1 MAQPSTRSALT
12 IPLQTSFLIPN
23 LHCPTCV
30 SHITSLMDD
39 FDPAPS
45 IKNISIINH
54 IVTIRHDST
63 VLATS
68 ISDAL
73 KSAGYEVFDVILDP
87 ASNEKLFSR
96 AGDNGL
102 LEEAVE
108 RWDPKHQSQVDKS
121 VRVAHDT
128 NCQMCAAHS
137 STKTASVGLESVS
150 TSGDVDRLPLS
161 LAILSIDGMTCSSCV
176 GHVTKALQSVGTVE
190 RADVSL
196 VGHSAN
202 VQFRADEAESVAK
215 ELTRAVEDAGYDAQL
230 MELKLVPV
238 SEGKKTVEVKNESW
252 RAIYAIERM
261 SCSSCVG
268 KISAAIKK
276 LSFVERVDINLVA
289 HSGSVVFS
297 GKSNEHLVL
306 DAIAES
312 GYSGTLVDLEPL
324 AKHETVQ
331 SRTVSLRVTG
341 MHCPQC
347 PKRVIEA
354 ARELQA
360 EIQMAPTLDS
370 PILTI
375 SYVPNA
381 PELTIRRIMADLSN
395 LDQSF
400 AVTIHKPVSIEERSR
415 EMLKKEQRAIFLR
428 ALLAVATAI
437 PSLII
442 GVVYMN
448 LVSKHDKGYMYLMH
462 PLQGVSRA
470 EWANFVM
477 ATPVYFFAADHFHR
491 RMLKEVYAL
500 WRPRSPVPIAKR
512 LYRFGS
518 MNMLISLGTTIAY
531 FSSLAELIVAASDP
545 SKDMIESSK
554 QSYFDSVVF
563 LTMFLLLG
571 RLAEAHMKAK
581 SGDAVSALGKL
592 RPVEASLVVQSGK
605 NGNSEVEK
613 VNVDVIDTG
622 DQVKIPHGSSPPCDG
637 ILLEES
643 ADFDE
648 SSLTG
653 ESRVVGKQRGDG
665 IFSGTINK
673 GSAITTRVTGPAGA
687 SMLDSIIQIV
697 REGQSKR
704 APMERIADLLTAYFV
719 PVVVIIAITTWL
731 VWLAL
736 GLSGTLPLSY
746 LDNNIGGW
754 PFWSLQF
761 AIAIFVI
768 ACPCGLG
775 LAAPTALFVGGGLAA
790 KRGIL
795 VKGGGE
801 AFQEASNLDAV
812 VFDKTG
818 TLTEGAEPKVVQHK
832 VFHGVAGLDKPTILG
847 MLKSVEENSSHPL
860 ARAAVSFSLSEG
872 VAAVEVSAIDEVAG
886 KGLKATS
893 QPAHSELQTQYE
905 VLVGNEALLQDYS
918 VAIPQDSVDL
928 LESWKASGHSVMLLA
943 CRVSGEKWGLG
954 AIFAASDTLRAE
966 AAEVVSSLQ
975 ARGVDVWM
983 LSGDSPKTAKAVGSH
998 VGILPDN
1005 IMAGVLPAQ
1014 KADKVRYLQQTLRP
1028 KRGGGFQNALTNKRS
1043 RATVA
1048 MVGDGINDAP
1058 ALAAA
1063 DVGIAVASGSD
1074 VAVQSA
1080 AFVLVQSDLRAVLTL
1095 VTLSRA
1101 VFRRVILNFFW
1112 AALYNMVALPVAA
1125 GVLYPIET
1133 SGGSRVRL
1141 DPAWA
1146 ALAMALSSI
1155 SVVASSLLLRTRIPG
1170 IGFRE

>member
-1 MAQPSTRSALT
+1 MGIMAQPPTRSTLT
-12 IPLQTSFLIPN
+12 VPLQTSLLIPN

-39 FDPAPS
+39 FDPAPT

-63 VLATS
+63 VSAAS

-73 KSAGYEVFDVILDP
+73 TSAGYEVFDMILDP
-87 ASNEKLFSR
+87 ASNEKLPSR
-96 AGDNGL
+96 AGGNDL
-102 LEEAVE
+102 FEEAVE

-121 VRVAHDT
+121 ARVAHDT

-137 STKTASVGLESVS
+137 STKTVSVGLKSVS
-150 TSGDVDRLPLS
+150 TFGDVDTPPLS

-176 GHVTKALQSVGTVE
+176 GHVTKALQGVGTVE
-190 RADVSL
+190 RADVSV

-202 VQFRADEAESVAK
+202 VQFRADETESVTK

-230 MELKLVPV
+230 MELRLVPV

-252 RAIYAIERM
+252 RATYAIEGM

-268 KISAAIKK
+268 KISAVIEK
-276 LSFVERVDINLVA
+276 LPFVERADINLVA

-297 GKSNEHLVL
+297 GKRNEHLVL
-306 DAIAES
+306 AAIAES

-324 AKHETVQ
+324 KKHETVQ
-331 SRTVSLRVTG
+331 ARTVSLRITG

-354 ARELQA
+354 VRELQA
-360 EIQMAPTLDS
+360 EIQKAPTLDS

-381 PELTIRRIMADLSN
+381 PELTIRRIMADLSD

-428 ALLAVATAI
+428 ALLAVVTAI

-442 GVVYMN
+442 GVVYM
-448 LVSKHDKGYMYLMH
+448 
-462 PLQGVSRA
+462 
-470 EWANFVM
+470 
-477 ATPVYFFAADHFHR
+477 TPVYFFAADHFHR
-491 RMLKEVYAL
+491 RMLKEFYAL

-605 NGNSEVEK
+605 NGSAEVEK

-622 DQVKIPHGSSPPCDG
+622 DLVKIPHGSSPPCDG
-637 ILLEES
+637 ILLDES
-643 ADFDE
+643 GDFDE

-653 ESRVVGKQRGDG
+653 ESRVVGKQKGDG

-673 GSAITTRVTGPAGA
+673 GSAITIRVTGPAGA

-719 PVVVIIAITTWL
+719 PVVVVIAITTWI

-736 GLSGTLPLSY
+736 GLSGTLPLEY

-761 AIAIFVI
+761 AIAVFVI

-832 VFHGVAGLDKPTILG
+832 IFHVAAGLDKPTILG
-847 MLKSVEENSSHPL
+847 MRNS
-860 ARAAVSFSLSEG
+860 RGSLHYRRGRRQRSESYISAG
-872 VAAVEVSAIDEVAG
+872 TQRVA
-886 KGLKATS
+886 
-893 QPAHSELQTQYE
+893 
-905 VLVGNEALLQDYS
+905 N
-918 VAIPQDSVDL
+918 
-928 LESWKASGHSVMLLA
+928 
-943 CRVSGEKWGLG
+943 
-954 AIFAASDTLRAE
+954 
-966 AAEVVSSLQ
+966 
-975 ARGVDVWM
+975 
-983 LSGDSPKTAKAVGSH
+983 
-998 VGILPDN
+998 
-1005 IMAGVLPAQ
+1005 
-1014 KADKVRYLQQTLRP
+1014 
-1028 KRGGGFQNALTNKRS
+1028 
-1043 RATVA
+1043 
-1048 MVGDGINDAP
+1048 
-1058 ALAAA
+1058 
-1063 DVGIAVASGSD
+1063 
-1074 VAVQSA
+1074 
-1080 AFVLVQSDLRAVLTL
+1080 
-1095 VTLSRA
+1095 
-1101 VFRRVILNFFW
+1101 
-1112 AALYNMVALPVAA
+1112 
-1125 GVLYPIET
+1125 
-1133 SGGSRVRL
+1133 
-1141 DPAWA
+1141 
-1146 ALAMALSSI
+1146 
-1155 SVVASSLLLRTRIPG
+1155 
-1170 IGFRE
+1170 

>member
-1 MAQPSTRSALT
+1 
-12 IPLQTSFLIPN
+12 
-23 LHCPTCV
+23 
-30 SHITSLMDD
+30 MDN
-39 FDPAPS
+39 FDPAPT
-45 IKNISIINH
+45 IKDISIINH
-54 IVTIRHDST
+54 IVTIRHDGTLS
-63 VLATS
+63 ASS
-68 ISDAL
+68 ISDSL
-73 KSAGYEVFDVILDP
+73 TSAGYEVYDVILDP
-87 ASNEKLFSR
+87 ASNEKLPSR
-96 AGDNGL
+96 ADEIGH

-108 RWDPKHQSQVDKS
+108 RWNPKSQSQVDEF
-121 VRVAHDT
+121 VRNTHDT

-137 STKTASVGLESVS
+137 STRTVSKVLEIVS
-150 TSGDVDRLPLS
+150 ISGDVDRLPLS

-176 GHVTKALQSVGTVE
+176 GHVTKALQSVRSVDRVE
-190 RADVSL
+190 VSL

-202 VQFRADEAESVAK
+202 VLFRTKEAESVAE

-238 SEGKKTVEVKNESW
+238 TQDKKRVEVKNESW
-252 RAIYAIERM
+252 RATYAIEGM

-268 KISAAIKK
+268 KISAAVNK
-276 LSFVERVDINLVA
+276 LSFVERADVNLVA
-289 HSGSVVFS
+289 HSGSVVFR

-324 AKHETVQ
+324 LKHETVQ
-331 SRTVSLRVTG
+331 SRTVSLRVAG

-347 PKRVIEA
+347 PQRVVEVV
-354 ARELQA
+354 RELQVD
-360 EIQMAPTLDS
+360 IQKAPTFDS
-370 PILTI
+370 PILVI

-381 PELTIRRIMADLSN
+381 PELTIRRIIADLSN
-395 LDQSF
+395 LDQTF
-400 AVTIHKPVSIEERSR
+400 TVTIQKPVSIEERSR

-428 ALLAVATAI
+428 ALLAIVTTV
-437 PSLII
+437 PSLVI

-512 LYRFGS
+512 FYRFGS

-545 SKDMIESSK
+545 SNDMIDSSK

-563 LTMFLLLG
+563 LTTFLLLG

-592 RPVEASLVVQSGK
+592 RPLEASLAVQSGK
-605 NGNSEVEK
+605 NSIFEVEK
-613 VNVDVIDTG
+613 VSVDVIDTG
-622 DQVKIPHGSSPPCDG
+622 DHVKIPHGSSPPCDG
-637 ILLEES
+637 ILLDES

-653 ESRVVGKQRGDG
+653 ESRVVGKQRGDR

-673 GSAITTRVTGPAGA
+673 GSAITIRVTSPAGA

-719 PVVVIIAITTWL
+719 PVVVIIAVTTWI

-746 LDNNIGGW
+746 LDNDIGGW

-761 AIAIFVI
+761 AISVFVI

-818 TLTEGAEPKVVQHK
+818 TLTEGAEPKVVQYK
-832 VFHGVAGLDKPTILG
+832 VFHGTAGLDRPTILG
-847 MLKSVEENSSHPL
+847 MLKGVEENSSHPL

-872 VAAVEVSAIDEVAG
+872 ASAVDVSTIDEVAG
-886 KGLKATS
+886 KGLKATA
-893 QPAHSELQTQYE
+893 QQAHGEFQTRYE
-905 VLVGNEALLQDYS
+905 VLVGNEALLQDYGAAVS
-918 VAIPQDSVDL
+918 QDSINL

-943 CRVSGEKWGLG
+943 CRVSGGNWGLG
-954 AIFAASDTLRAE
+954 AIFAASDPLRAE

-983 LSGDSPKTAKAVGSH
+983 LSGDNPKTANAVGSQ

-1005 IMAGVLPAQ
+1005 IIAGVLPAQ
-1014 KADKVRYLQQTLRP
+1014 KADRVRYLQQTLRP
-1028 KRGGGFQNALTNKRS
+1028 KRGGGFQNALTNKKT

-1063 DVGIAVASGSD
+1063 DIGIAMASGSD

-1133 SGGSRVRL
+1133 SGGSRIRL

-1155 SVVASSLLLRTRIPG
+1155 SVVASSLLLRTRIPVV
-1170 IGFRE
+1170 GFRETTNPKIDQPTIILG